1 MSFFMSSDSVIVIM
15 TYDIMLILS
24 SKMKIKVKE
33 NRNEKIIENN

>member
-24 SKMKIKVKE
+24 FKMKIKVKE
-33 NRNEKIIENN
+33 NRNKKIIENN

>member
-1 MSFFMSSDSVIVIM
+1 MLCDSVIVTVI
-15 TYDIMLILS
+15 YNIMLILS